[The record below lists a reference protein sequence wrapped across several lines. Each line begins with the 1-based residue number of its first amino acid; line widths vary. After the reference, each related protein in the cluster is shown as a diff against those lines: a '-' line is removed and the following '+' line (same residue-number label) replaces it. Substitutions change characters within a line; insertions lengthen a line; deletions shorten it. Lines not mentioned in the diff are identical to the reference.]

1 MSLGTVNCALPSDF
15 VLGILPEEPA
25 CGAASEFSLRG
36 SESIALGNAPRVN
49 SIDTALVPWSW
60 APSCAALIP
69 SRPFRQWLA
78 VIFAFVRIERIL
90 KISSARRLM
99 VSPLSPF
106 LRL

>member
-60 APSCAALIP
+60 APSCAALNP
-69 SRPFRQWLA
+69 SRPYKSYLS
-78 VIFAFVRIERIL
+78 VISMFIRIEQIL
-90 KISSARRLM
+90 KIPSACRLM
-99 VSPLSPF
+99 VSLLSPF
-106 LRL
+106 PRL